1 MRKFTLC
8 TLAVA
13 TLFSLASFTHTG
25 ANAQEVVPEKVT
37 GTPTLFLIG
46 DSTVKVGTKGQMG
59 WGEQIT
65 KYFDGTKIKV
75 DNRARGG
82 RSSRT
87 FFTEGLW
94 EATLKEMKAGDFVMM
109 QFGHNDGG
117 GNYTGDRGRSSLK
130 GNGDDTKE
138 VTHADGKTET
148 VRSYGWYLRKYVADA
163 KAKGA
168 TPIVLSLIPRNRR
181 GEDGKVFRSGTN
193 DYGQWAKEAA
203 QAEKVAFID
212 LNSIVADQ
220 YNTLGKEKVDPLF
233 GGDWTHTNPE
243 GAELNALSVI
253 SGLKG
258 LRNHPLS
265 AYLAAST
272 HDITAYVAP
281 TNAST

>member
-1 MRKFTLC
+1 MRQFTFYS
-8 TLAVA
+8 LAVA
-13 TLFSLASFTHTG
+13 TLFMLAECTLSG
-25 ANAQEVVPEKVT
+25 ANAQVALEKT
-37 GTPTLFLIG
+37 PHTPTLFLIG

-59 WGEQIT
+59 WGEQIG

-117 GNYTGDRGRSSLK
+117 ANYTGDRGRSSLK
-130 GNGDDTKE
+130 GNGDETRAI
-138 VTHADGKTET
+138 THADGKTET
-148 VRSYGWYLRKYVADA
+148 VHSYGWYLRQYVADA

-168 TPIVLSLIPRNRR
+168 TPIVLSPIPRNRR
-181 GEDGKVFRSGTN
+181 GENGKVFRSGTN
-193 DYGQWAKEAA
+193 DYGQWAREAA

-212 LNSIVADQ
+212 LNAIVADQ
-220 YNTLGKEKVDPLF
+220 YDALGKEKVDPLF

-243 GAELNALSVI
+243 GADLNARAVI
-253 SGLKG
+253 AGLKG
-258 LRNHPLS
+258 LENHPLS
-265 AYLAAST
+265 SYLATST
-272 HDITAYVAP
+272 QDIAADVAAM
-281 TNAST
+281 NAIK

>member
-1 MRKFTLC
+1 MLKTIFHSLVV
-8 TLAVA
+8 VA
-13 TLFSLASFTHTG
+13 AFSVLSPIR
-25 ANAQEVVPEKVT
+25 ANAQEANRT
-37 GTPTLFLIG
+37 SAQNTPTLFLIG

-59 WGEQIT
+59 WGEQIA
-65 KYFDGTKIKV
+65 KYFDATKIKI

-87 FFTEGLW
+87 FLTEGLW
-94 EATLKEMKAGDFVMM
+94 DATLKGMKAGDFVLM

-117 GNYTGDRGRSSLK
+117 ANYTGDRGRSSLK
-130 GNGDDTKE
+130 GNGDETKE
-138 VTHADGKTET
+138 VTHDGGKTET

-168 TPIVLSLIPRNRR
+168 TPIVLSLIPRNRW
-181 GEDGKVFRSGTN
+181 GEDVKVFRSGTN

-203 QAEKVAFID
+203 QAEAVSFID

-220 YNTLGKEKVDPLF
+220 YDKMGKAAVDPLF

-243 GAELNALSVI
+243 GAAFNARCVV

-258 LRNHPLS
+258 LDKHPLA
-265 AYLAAST
+265 AYLAADA
-272 HDITAYVAP
+272 HNVEPYVP
-281 TNAST
+281 KLVK